1 MSFWDLSDG
10 GNAKDTGKDFEVPS
24 GDITPIPDGS
34 SVMAMV
40 EEAKWSTKDDAR
52 FIELKWGVVAP
63 EAYKNRKVFHKLWV
77 GDLEPQTLVR
87 GEDKAK
93 AKRDKARRMLAAI
106 DANAGGKLQQVDGV
120 PSDDQL
126 ALHLCNKPMVITVKT
141 WEIEN
146 RENGNMM
153 SGNWVCA
160 VSGKDKEL
168 HISDAAP
175 AKPKPKD
182 DWGSTPA
189 GSAFDDEIPFAP
201 GWQI

>member
-10 GNAKDTGKDFEVPS
+10 GNAKDTGNDFEVPS
-24 GDITPIPDGS
+24 GDMTPIPDGS

-40 EEAKWSTKDDAR
+40 EEAKWATKDDAR
-52 FIELKWGVVAP
+52 YIELKWGVVAP
-63 EAYKNRKVFHKLWV
+63 DQFKNRKVFHKLWV
-77 GDLEPQTLVR
+77 GDFEPQTLVR

-126 ALHLCNKPMVITVKT
+126 ALHLCNKPMVITLKT

-146 RENGNMM
+146 RETGNMM

-168 HISDAAP
+168 HVSDAPAP
-175 AKPKPKD
+175 KANKPKD
-182 DWGSTPA
+182 DWGSTPS
-189 GSAFDDEIPFAP
+189 GSGGGSSMDDEIPF
-201 GWQI
+201 